1 MMFGYPAMMNPILL
15 GAYGLFSSAFGLVL
29 LIDLM
34 LLGIFLWLQILNK
47 K

>member
-1 MMFGYPAMMNPILL
+1 MMFGYPTMMGSNM
-15 GAYGLFSSAFGLVL
+15 GTYGLFGSVFGLVL
-29 LIDLM
+29 FADLM

>member
-1 MMFGYPAMMNPILL
+1 MMWGYPMMYPNI
-15 GAYGLFSSAFGLVL
+15 GAYGLFSSVFGLVL
-29 LIDLM
+29 FADLM